1 MFSRGEIRLLGL
13 TAALFLAGLG
23 WRSAQARLSLPPL
36 EARGIPLEWTSEPV
50 VEADSQTTIPVKSAS
65 TTHQSRKISGT
76 LDPNRASLEQLQ
88 TLPGIGPAM
97 ARRIAEERSTAPF
110 REAEDLL
117 RVKGIG
123 PAKLDKI
130 RSHIT
135 F

>member
-36 EARGIPLEWTSEPV
+36 ETRGVALEWTSEPASEV
-50 VEADSQTTIPVKSAS
+50 DSQPTIPVKTSAGA
-65 TTHQSRKISGT
+65 HPSRKISGT
-76 LDPNRASLEQLQ
+76 LDPNRASLADLQ

-97 ARRIAEERSTAPF
+97 ARRIADERSVAPF

-123 PAKLDKI
+123 PAKLEKL
-130 RSHIT
+130 RSHLT

>member
-1 MFSRGEIRLLGL
+1 VFSRGEIRLLGL

-36 EARGIPLEWTSEPV
+36 EARGTTLEWTSEPV
-50 VEADSQTTIPVKSAS
+50 VEADSMSTIPVKSAAGPR
-65 TTHQSRKISGT
+65 HVQKIAGT
-76 LDPNRASLEQLQ
+76 LDPNRASIAQLQ

-97 ARRIAEERSTAPF
+97 AARLAEERSLAPF
-110 REAEDLL
+110 RDAEDLL

-123 PAKLDKI
+123 PAKLEKL
-130 RSHIT
+130 RSHLT

>member
-36 EARGIPLEWTSEPV
+36 EARGTALEWTSEPV
-50 VEADSQTTIPVKSAS
+50 AETDSASTIPVKSAAAPR
-65 TTHQSRKISGT
+65 HAQKISGT
-76 LDPNRASLEQLQ
+76 LNPNLANLAQLQ

-97 ARRIAEERSTAPF
+97 AARIAEERSQAPF

-123 PAKLDKI
+123 PAKLEKL
-130 RSHIT
+130 RSHLT

>member
-1 MFSRGEIRLLGL
+1 VFSRGEIRLLGL

-36 EARGIPLEWTSEPV
+36 EARGTPLEWTSEPT
-50 VEADSQTTIPVKSAS
+50 VEADSQTTIAVESA
-65 TTHQSRKISGT
+65 TTGHHSRKISGT
-76 LDPNRASLEQLQ
+76 LDPNRANLEQLQ
-88 TLPGIGPAM
+88 TLPGIGPAL
-97 ARRIAEERSTAPF
+97 AERIAEERSQAPF

-130 RSHIT
+130 RSHLT